1 MAVDSDLSWIT
12 TTVVPL
18 AANPN
23 ATQVIYTNI
32 VLVTLV
38 TVWTGLRLYSRK
50 MRRVPFGVDDSL
62 YMVALILFYAFV
74 VLHFMML
81 FLGGAGHH
89 VSELQPW
96 HIEKLMKFGYASQ
109 VVYAVSL
116 GSLKISICWM
126 LQRIFFVRP
135 FKTQFIN
142 QRLPG
147 QQIAAWA
154 TMGLCIAWTLMTI
167 LIGLLICRP
176 IAMQW
181 NPTIPGG
188 VCGDQITAFAAVGVV
203 DVIVDLIIFI
213 LPIPMV
219 LKLQVSSAHR
229 IALIGIF
236 GAGIL
241 TIIFGALRLAS
252 VFSVDFLDFSFTS
265 PNAMVWSSAEMG
277 VALMVSSSPILRPV
291 FDRIFGRFISTLRSS
306 ADRTNP
312 HAKYYNGGKSGATGP
327 RTFISASKPHSR
339 GAGGF
344 MVMTDSEEN
353 LEMDDMHKETDSK
366 VIGGR
371 KASHRR
377 SEFGEMQGGRAMRDD
392 ESTDKIFV
400 RTEIVQKTD

>member
-1 MAVDSDLSWIT
+1 MAVGSDLSRIMT
-12 TTVVPL
+12 TIVPL

-38 TVWTGLRLYSRK
+38 TLWTGLRLYSRK
-50 MRRVPFGVDDSL
+50 MRQVPFGVDDSL

-135 FKTQFIN
+135 FK
-142 QRLPG
+142 
-147 QQIAAWA
+147 IAAWA

-241 TIIFGALRLAS
+241 TIVFGALRLAS

-277 VALMVSSSPILRPV
+277 VALMISSSPILRPV

-339 GAGGF
+339 GADGF

-353 LEMDDMHKETDSK
+353 LEMDNMRGETDRK
-366 VIGGR
+366 ALGGR
-371 KASHRR
+371 KASRRR
-377 SEFGEMQGGRAMRDD
+377 SEFGEMQGGRNMRDD

-400 RTEIVQKTD
+400 RTEILQKTD

>member
-1 MAVDSDLSWIT
+1 MAVDSDLSRIT
-12 TTVVPL
+12 TTFVPL

-96 HIEKLMKFGYASQ
+96 HIEKLMKFG
-109 VVYAVSL
+109 
-116 GSLKISICWM
+116 
-126 LQRIFFVRP
+126 
-135 FKTQFIN
+135 
-142 QRLPG
+142 
-147 QQIAAWA
+147 
-154 TMGLCIAWTLMTI
+154 
-167 LIGLLICRP
+167 P

-312 HAKYYNGGKSGATGP
+312 HAKYYNGGNSGATGP

-371 KASHRR
+371 KASHKR

>member
-1 MAVDSDLSWIT
+1 
-12 TTVVPL
+12 
-18 AANPN
+18 
-23 ATQVIYTNI
+23 
-32 VLVTLV
+32 
-38 TVWTGLRLYSRK
+38 

-62 YMVALILFYAFV
+62 HMVALILFYAFV

-126 LQRIFFVRP
+126 LQRIFLVRP
-135 FKTQFIN
+135 FKT
-142 QRLPG
+142 
-147 QQIAAWA
+147 AAWA

-181 NPTIPGG
+181 NPTISGG

-203 DVIVDLIIFI
+203 GVIVDLIIFI

-241 TIIFGALRLAS
+241 TIVFGALRLAS
-252 VFSVDFLDFSFTS
+252 VFSVDFLDFSYTS

-312 HAKYYNGGKSGATGP
+312 HAKNYNSGKSGATGP
-327 RTFISASKPHSR
+327 RTLISASKHHSR
-339 GAGGF
+339 GADGF

-353 LEMDDMHKETDSK
+353 LEMDDMHRKTGTK
-366 VIGGR
+366 ALGGR

-377 SEFGEMQGGRAMRDD
+377 SEFGEAQGGRVLRED
-392 ESTDKIFV
+392 ESMDKIFV